1 MQNPTYSKPRVLFMG
16 TGEIGLPVLGWL
28 IKAPD
33 LELVAVVTQP
43 DKTVGRSQILTPP
56 APKQVA
62 LENDLPVLQPA
73 RVRRPEALEV
83 IRGFTPELIIVMAYG
98 QILPKGLLET
108 PRIACLNLHAS
119 LLPRHRGA
127 APIQASILAGDT
139 TTGVT
144 LMHMAEG
151 LDTGDIVLAHSL
163 AIRRRETGGSLHDR
177 LAALAPGV
185 LAEAIPLF
193 LRGEAPRTPQEEKV
207 ATYAPKLD
215 RESGKLDWTQT
226 CWHLDRV
233 IRAMNPW
240 PGAYATLPEGKRL
253 KIHRALPMHRH
264 SGAPGQ
270 LVEITH
276 RGMIIGCGEGSLLL
290 FDVQLEGKRR
300 MSALEFARGHTLKRL
315 L

>member
-1 MQNPTYSKPRVLFMG
+1 MQNPMHSKSRALFMG
-16 TGEIGLPVLGWL
+16 TGEIGLPVLRWL

-43 DKTVGRSQILTPP
+43 DRAVGRSQILTAP
-56 APKQVA
+56 APKRVA
-62 LENDLPVLQPA
+62 LEDDLPVLQPA
-73 RVRRPEALEV
+73 KVRRPEALDA
-83 IRGFTPELIIVMAYG
+83 IRRFTPDLIIVMAYG
-98 QILPKGLLET
+98 QILPKALLEM

-127 APIQASILAGDT
+127 APIQASILAGDRV
-139 TTGVT
+139 TGVT
-144 LMHMAEG
+144 LMHMAEV
-151 LDTGDIVLAHSL
+151 LDGGDIVLAHSL
-163 AIRRRETGGSLHDR
+163 SIRRRETGGSLHDR

-193 LRGEAPRTPQEEKV
+193 LRGEAPRTPQEEKL

-240 PGAYATLPEGKRL
+240 PSAYATLPDGKRL
-253 KIHRALPMHRH
+253 KIHGALPMHRRT
-264 SGAPGQ
+264 GAPGE
-270 LVEITH
+270 LAGITH
-276 RGMIIGCGEGSLLL
+276 RGMIIACGEGSLLL
-290 FDVQLEGKRR
+290 LDVQLEGKRR
-300 MSALEFARGHTLKRL
+300 MSALEFTRGHTVTRL

>member
-1 MQNPTYSKPRVLFMG
+1 MG
-16 TGEIGLPVLGWL
+16 TGEIGLPVLRWL

-43 DKTVGRSQILTPP
+43 DKTVGRSQILTAP
-56 APKQVA
+56 APKRVA

-73 RVRRPEALEV
+73 RVRRPEALGV
-83 IRGFTPELIIVMAYG
+83 IRGFTPELILVMAYG
-98 QILPKGLLET
+98 QILPKGLLEM

-139 TTGVT
+139 TTGMT

-151 LDTGDIVLAHSL
+151 LDMGDIVLAHPLS
-163 AIRRRETGGSLHDR
+163 IRRRETGGSLHDR

-193 LRGEAPRTPQEEKV
+193 LRGEAPRTPQEEKL

-240 PGAYATLPEGKRL
+240 PGAYATLPGGKRL
-253 KIHRALPMHRH
+253 KIHRALPMHRRT
-264 SGAPGQ
+264 GAPGE

-276 RGMIIGCGEGSLLL
+276 RGMIIGCAEGSLLL
-290 FDVQLEGKRR
+290 LDVQLEGKRR
-300 MSALEFARGHTLKRL
+300 MPALEFGRGHTLKRL